1 MVTAPNRIV
10 GFGGLVTICAV
21 HATSTTEQSMK
32 VKATRIAVVV
42 CNTLASLL
50 VTGTTWMA
58 TSAPAG
64 ATQQFATQTGQS
76 CAACHQNPK
85 GGGPLTPVGEK
96 FKANGN
102 KMPAKDAPTTPK

>member
-1 MVTAPNRIV
+1 
-10 GFGGLVTICAV
+10 
-21 HATSTTEQSMK
+21 MK
-32 VKATRIAVVV
+32 LKATRVAVVV

-50 VTGTTWMA
+50 VTGTTWIV
-58 TSAPAG
+58 TSAPAT

-85 GGGPLTPVGEK
+85 GGGTLTSVGEK

-102 KMPAKDAPTTPK
+102 KMPAKTDAPTTPK